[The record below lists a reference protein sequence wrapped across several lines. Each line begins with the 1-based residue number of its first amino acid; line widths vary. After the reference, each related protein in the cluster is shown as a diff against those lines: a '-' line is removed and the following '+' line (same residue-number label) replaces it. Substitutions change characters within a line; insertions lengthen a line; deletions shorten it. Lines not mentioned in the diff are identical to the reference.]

1 MFGHG
6 INDGTKDILS
16 DTKEVVR
23 ERYIPSRNP
32 MVQQLKNNRH
42 KVHKPKKGKGSYR
55 RIKHGMV

>member
-1 MFGHG
+1 MFGL
-6 INDGTKDILS
+6 GTKDGAKDTIL

-23 ERYIPSRNP
+23 EKYIPSRNP
-32 MVQQLKNNRH
+32 MVQQLKNNKH